1 MKRPCNPWR
10 IVIPVLLWGLVPC
23 LWHADASARA
33 GSSEGPPVA
42 IVGPDL
48 LEARSDT
55 GYVDMESGEEGDR
68 FVDEDGDGLDDRQM
82 ERHRKRSRQRW
93 RDDERSGTGPEEADR
108 GSVGRQGP
116 GASGPGAG
124 PGRGGR

>member
-1 MKRPCNPWR
+1 MKRPCNSR
-10 IVIPVLLWGLVPC
+10 NAVIPVLLWGLVVC
-23 LWHADASARA
+23 LRPADASARTI
-33 GSSEGPPVA
+33 SPKGPPFT
-42 IVGPDL
+42 IDEPDL

-55 GYVDMESGEEGDR
+55 GYVDMGSNAEGDR

-82 ERHRKRSRQRW
+82 ERHRKRGRHRGQDDQR
-93 RDDERSGTGPEEADR
+93 GGVGPEEADG

-116 GASGPGAG
+116 GGGGPGAG